1 MRRFVLGTAG
11 HVDHGKTTL
20 VRALTGVDT
29 DRLPEE
35 KKRGITIELGFAPWS
50 LGDGLEVSLIDVP
63 GHRRFVH
70 AMIAGAIGMEVV
82 LLVVAAD
89 EGVMPQTREHVAACE
104 LLGIKRA
111 VVAVTKLDRVGAELA
126 SLAADEAMELLSGR
140 FEAEA
145 VACSARTGEG
155 IEAVRE
161 AVRRALL
168 KLGPPRPS
176 GRARLC
182 VDRVFSVKGAGTV
195 VTGTLVEGKIAAS
208 APLFLAGSAGALA
221 TAARGLHVHDRAVTI
236 AEAPTR
242 LAVNL
247 AGLALEDVHRGDVL
261 TDDASAK
268 ATRVIDVALRG
279 NAVIRRG
286 MAASVHVGTAR
297 SPARV
302 SPLGEPV
309 EVEPAP
315 APAPATPPRA
325 PKKAFAP
332 PPVAETIRFVRLRLG
347 EPIVVLGGDRFVLR
361 GSDID
366 GPSGAVI
373 GGGIVLDADPP
384 LRRPREKRRA
394 ALLALSAGDPA
405 SVMRALVDEAAPRP
419 LGRDALGSRFPVAAE
434 ALRKI
439 AESLSHKGE
448 IVAIKGHGWLT
459 AARLTDLVATARR
472 LVAEH
477 HKKAPLD
484 RGIPLET
491 LRQKLAATSGAEA
504 AEEAIRVAV
513 GKPPGLK
520 TEAIEIDG
528 DVARLAS
535 FGGAPV
541 VGAAGDALDA
551 AARLLRDA
559 ALRGVSE
566 FAVKEAT
573 RVAPR
578 EVKAILAKLTRD
590 NLAVH
595 TGELWFWRA
604 SFDDLR
610 LRVLAHLADAPRLTI
625 ADFKAISGLGRKQAI
640 VLLEQL
646 DREGVT
652 RRDGDDRLRAG

>member
-1 MRRFVLGTAG
+1 VRRFVLGTAG

-70 AMIAGAIGMEVV
+70 AMIAGAIGIEVV

-104 LLGIKRA
+104 LLGITRA
-111 VVAVTKLDRVGAELA
+111 VVAVTKLDRVGEDLA
-126 SLAADEAMELLSGR
+126 KLAGEEAMELLHGR

-161 AVRRALL
+161 AVRRALRG
-168 KLGPPRPS
+168 LGPSRPS
-176 GRARLC
+176 ARARLS

-195 VTGTLVEGKIAAS
+195 VTGTLVEGKIAVG
-208 APLFLAGSAGALA
+208 APLFLAGGVEARG

-261 TDDASAK
+261 TDDRSAR

-279 NAVIRRG
+279 SGAIRRG

-302 SPLGEPV
+302 APIGEPI
-309 EVEPAP
+309 EPAP
-315 APAPATPPRA
+315 APAVATS
-325 PKKAFAP
+325 KKGFAAP
-332 PPVAETIRFVRLRLG
+332 PAVEPIRFVRLRLG

-366 GPSGAVI
+366 GPSGAVL

-419 LGRDALGSRFPVAAE
+419 LARDALGSRFPVAAE

-448 IVAIKGHGWLT
+448 IAAIKGHGWIT
-459 AARLTDLVATARR
+459 TARLADLAATARR
-472 LVAEH
+472 LVVDH
-477 HKKAPLD
+477 HRKAPLD
-484 RGIPLET
+484 RGLPLET
-491 LRQKLAATSGAEA
+491 LRQKLAETSGAEA
-504 AEEAIRVAV
+504 AEEAIRIAAIRPV
-513 GKPPGLK
+513 GLK
-520 TEAIEIDG
+520 IEPIVVEG

-541 VGAAGDALDA
+541 PGAAGDALEA

-573 RVAPR
+573 QAPPR
-578 EVKAILAKLTRD
+578 EVKAILAKLVRD
-590 NLAVH
+590 QLAVH

-604 SFDDLR
+604 SFDALKR
-610 LRVLAHLADAPRLTI
+610 RVLDHLAGAPRLTI
-625 ADFKAISGLGRKQAI
+625 AEFKEMSGLGRKQAI

-652 RRDGDDRLRAG
+652 RREGDDRLRAG

>member
-70 AMIAGAIGMEVV
+70 AMIAGAIGMEAV

-111 VVAVTKLDRVGAELA
+111 VVAVTKLDRVGDDLA
-126 SLAADEAMELLSGR
+126 KLAGEEAMELLAGR
-140 FEAEA
+140 FDAEA
-145 VACSARTGEG
+145 VSCSARTGEG
-155 IEAVRE
+155 IDAVRA

-176 GRARLC
+176 GRARLS
-182 VDRVFSVKGAGTV
+182 VDRVFSVRGAGTV
-195 VTGTLVEGKIAAS
+195 VTGTLVEGKIAVG
-208 APLFLAGSAGALA
+208 APLLLAGEAGALV
-221 TAARGLHVHDRAVTI
+221 TAARGLHVHDRAVTL

-247 AGLALEDVHRGDVL
+247 AGLALEAVHRGDVL
-261 TDDASAK
+261 TDDKGAH
-268 ATRVIDVALRG
+268 ATRVLDVALRG
-279 NAVIRRG
+279 GAALRRG
-286 MAASVHVGTAR
+286 MAASVYVGTAR
-297 SPARV
+297 SSARIA
-302 SPLGEPV
+302 PLGDPSAGE
-309 EVEPAP
+309 A
-315 APAPATPPRA
+315 
-325 PKKAFAP
+325 
-332 PPVAETIRFVRLRLG
+332 IRFVRLRLAQ
-347 EPIVVLGGDRFVLR
+347 PLVVLGGDRFVLR
-361 GSDID
+361 GSDVD
-366 GPSGAVI
+366 GPSGAVL
-373 GGGIVLDADPP
+373 GGGTVLDADPP
-384 LRRPREKRRA
+384 KRRPREKRRA
-394 ALLALSAGDPA
+394 VLLALSDGDPA
-405 SVMRALVDEAAPRP
+405 RVVRALVEEAAPRP
-419 LGRDALGSRFPVAAE
+419 LSRDALGSRFPVAAE

-439 AESLSHKGE
+439 AESLAHKGE
-448 IVAIKGHGWLT
+448 IAAIKGHGWIAPSRLVDL
-459 AARLTDLVATARR
+459 AASARR
-472 LVAEH
+472 LVEGH

-484 RGIPLET
+484 RGLPLET
-491 LRQKLAATSGAEA
+491 LRQKLSETSGPEA
-504 AEEAIRVAV
+504 AEEAIRIAAS
-513 GKPPGLK
+513 KPAGSK
-520 TEAIEIDG
+520 TEPSLVIEG

-541 VGAAGDALDA
+541 SGAVGDALDA
-551 AARLLRDA
+551 ATRLLREA

-573 RVAPR
+573 QGKPR
-578 EVKAILAKLTRD
+578 EVKAILAKLVRD
-590 NLAVH
+590 HLAVH

-604 SFDDLR
+604 SFDELR
-610 LRVLAHLADAPRLTI
+610 ARIVAHLEGAPRLTI
-625 ADFKAISGLGRKQAI
+625 ADFKEISGLGRKQSI

-652 RRDGDDRLRAG
+652 RREGDDRVRAG

>member
-50 LGDGLEVSLIDVP
+50 LGEGLEVSLIDVP

-104 LLGIKRA
+104 LLGITRA
-111 VVAVTKLDRVGAELA
+111 VVAVTKLDRVGEDLA
-126 SLAADEAMELLSGR
+126 KLAGEEAMELLRGR

-161 AVRRALL
+161 AVRRALRR
-168 KLGPPRPS
+168 LGPPRPS
-176 GRARLC
+176 ARARLS

-195 VTGTLVEGKIAAS
+195 VTGTLVEGKIAVG
-208 APLFLAGSAGALA
+208 APLFLAGGVEARV

-261 TDDASAK
+261 TDDKGAR

-279 NAVIRRG
+279 SATIRRG

-302 SPLGEPV
+302 APIGEPV
-309 EVEPAP
+309 EPVPVVEA
-315 APAPATPPRA
+315 APPRA
-325 PKKAFAP
+325 QKKAFAP
-332 PPVAETIRFVRLRLG
+332 PPAVETIRFVRLRLG

-361 GSDID
+361 GSNID

-384 LRRPREKRRA
+384 PRRPREKRRA
-394 ALLALSAGDPA
+394 ALLALFEGDPA
-405 SVMRALVDEAAPRP
+405 AVMRALVDEAAPRP
-419 LGRDALGSRFPVAAE
+419 LARDALGSRFPVAGE

-448 IVAIKGHGWLT
+448 IAAIKGHGWIT
-459 AARLTDLVATARR
+459 TARLAELGATARR
-472 LVAEH
+472 LCAEH
-477 HKKAPLD
+477 HRKAPLD
-484 RGIPLET
+484 RGLPLET
-491 LRQKLAATSGAEA
+491 LRQQLAETSGAEA
-504 AEEAIRVAV
+504 AEEAIRIAA
-513 GKPPGLK
+513 GKPSGLK
-520 TEAIEIDG
+520 TEALVVEG

-535 FGGAPV
+535 FGGARV
-541 VGAAGDALDA
+541 SGAAGDALDA
-551 AARLLRDA
+551 AARLLREA

-573 RVAPR
+573 QVPPR
-578 EVKAILAKLTRD
+578 EVKAVLAKLVRD
-590 NLAVH
+590 QLAVH

-604 SFDDLR
+604 SFDDLK
-610 LRVLAHLADAPRLTI
+610 LRVVAHLAGAPRLTI
-625 ADFKAISGLGRKQAI
+625 ADFKEISGLGRKQAI

-652 RRDGDDRLRAG
+652 RRDGDDRMRAG

>member
-111 VVAVTKLDRVGAELA
+111 VVAVTKLDRAGAELA
-126 SLAADEAMELLSGR
+126 QLAADEAMELLAGR
-140 FEAEA
+140 FDAEA

-161 AVRRALL
+161 AVRRALR
-168 KLGPPRPS
+168 KLGPPRAS
-176 GRARLC
+176 SRARLS
-182 VDRVFSVKGAGTV
+182 VDRVFSVKGSGTV
-195 VTGTLVEGKIAAS
+195 VTGTLIEGKIAIG
-208 APLFLAGSAGALA
+208 APLFLAGAGGALA
-221 TAARGLHVHDRAVTI
+221 TAARGLHVHDHAVTI

-247 AGLALEDVHRGDVL
+247 AGLSLEAVHRGDVL
-261 TDDASAK
+261 TDDRDAR

-279 NAVIRRG
+279 NPTIRRG
-286 MAASVHVGTAR
+286 IAASVHVGTAR

-302 SPLGEPV
+302 APLGEPH
-309 EVEPAP
+309 EPAAVEGAP
-315 APAPATPPRA
+315 ARAPKKGFAPAPATEP
-325 PKKAFAP
+325 
-332 PPVAETIRFVRLRLG
+332 IRFVRLRLG

-361 GSDID
+361 GSDVD
-366 GPSGAVI
+366 GPSGAVL

-394 ALLALSAGDPA
+394 ALVALFEGDPA
-405 SVMRALVDEAAPRP
+405 SVMRALVAEASPRP
-419 LGRDALGSRFPVAAE
+419 LAREALGSRFPFAAE
-434 ALRKI
+434 ALRKV

-448 IVAIKGHGWLT
+448 IAAIKGHGWI
-459 AARLTDLVATARR
+459 AVARLADLATTALR
-472 LVAEH
+472 LVAAH
-477 HKKAPLD
+477 HEKAPLD
-484 RGIPLET
+484 RGLPLET
-491 LRQKLAATSGAEA
+491 LRQKLAETSGAEA

-513 GKPPGLK
+513 SRPPGLK
-520 TEAIEIDG
+520 TEAIVVEG
-528 DVARLAS
+528 DVARLS
-535 FGGAPV
+535 GFGGAPV
-541 VGAAGDALDA
+541 GGAAGDALDA

-573 RVAPR
+573 QVAPR
-578 EVKAILAKLTRD
+578 EVKAILAKLVRD
-590 NLAVH
+590 HLAVH

-604 SFDDLR
+604 SFDDLKA
-610 LRVLAHLADAPRLTI
+610 RVVAHLAGAPRLTI
-625 ADFKAISGLGRKQAI
+625 ADFKEISGLGRKQAI

-646 DREGVT
+646 DREGAT
-652 RRDGDDRLRAG
+652 RRDGDDRVRAG

>member
-1 MRRFVLGTAG
+1 VRRFVLGTAG

-126 SLAADEAMELLSGR
+126 QLAADEAMELLAGR

-161 AVRRALL
+161 AVRRALR
-168 KLGPPRPS
+168 KLGPPRS
-176 GRARLC
+176 SSRARLS

-195 VTGTLVEGKIAAS
+195 VTGTLIEGKIAVGT
-208 APLFLAGSAGALA
+208 PLFLAGADGAVA
-221 TAARGLHVHDRAVTI
+221 TAARGLHVHDHAVTI

-247 AGLALEDVHRGDVL
+247 AGLSLEAVHRGDVL
-261 TDDASAK
+261 TDDNDAR

-279 NAVIRRG
+279 NASIRRG
-286 MAASVHVGTAR
+286 IAASVHVGTAR

-302 SPLGEPV
+302 APLGEPH
-309 EVEPAP
+309 EPAAVEPAP
-315 APAPATPPRA
+315 TRA
-325 PKKAFAP
+325 PKKGFAP
-332 PPVAETIRFVRLRLG
+332 PPVAEPIRFVRLRLG

-361 GSDID
+361 GSDVD
-366 GPSGAVI
+366 GPSGAVL

-394 ALLALSAGDPA
+394 ALIALFEGDPA
-405 SVMRALVDEAAPRP
+405 AVMRALVAEASPRP
-419 LGRDALGSRFPVAAE
+419 LAREALGSRFPVAAE
-434 ALRKI
+434 ALRKV

-448 IVAIKGHGWLT
+448 IAAIKGHGWIAVARLADLAT
-459 AARLTDLVATARR
+459 AALRF
-472 LVAEH
+472 VAEH

-484 RGIPLET
+484 RGLPLET
-491 LRQKLAATSGAEA
+491 LRQKLAETSGAEA
-504 AEEAIRVAV
+504 AEEAIRVAASR
-513 GKPPGLK
+513 PPGLK
-520 TEAIEIDG
+520 TEAIVIEG

-541 VGAAGDALDA
+541 GGAAGDALDA

-578 EVKAILAKLTRD
+578 EVKAVLAKLVRD
-590 NLAVH
+590 QLAVH

-604 SFDDLR
+604 SFDDLKA
-610 LRVLAHLADAPRLTI
+610 RVLAHLAGAPRLTI
-625 ADFKAISGLGRKQAI
+625 ADFKEISGLGRKQAI

-646 DREGVT
+646 DREGAT
-652 RRDGDDRLRAG
+652 RRDGDDRVRAG

>member
-20 VRALTGVDT
+20 VRALTGIDT

-104 LLGIKRA
+104 LLGITRA

-126 SLAADEAMELLSGR
+126 ALASEEAMELLAGR
-140 FEAEA
+140 FDAEA

-161 AVRRALL
+161 AVRRALR

-176 GRARLC
+176 ARARLS

-195 VTGTLVEGKIAAS
+195 VTGTLVEGKIAVG
-208 APLFLAGSAGALA
+208 APLFLAGGEGTVV
-221 TAARGLHVHDRAVTI
+221 TAARGLHVHDRGVTI

-247 AGLALEDVHRGDVL
+247 AGLALETVHRGDVL
-261 TDDASAK
+261 TDDKSAR

-279 NAVIRRG
+279 NAKIRRG

-297 SPARV
+297 GPARV
-302 SPLGEPV
+302 APLGEPH
-309 EVEPAP
+309 ELAPAEAPPTRASKNKAP
-315 APAPATPPRA
+315 APPPA
-325 PKKAFAP
+325 
-332 PPVAETIRFVRLRLG
+332 VETIRFVRLRLG

-361 GSDID
+361 GSDVD
-366 GPSGAVI
+366 GPAGAVI
-373 GGGIVLDADPP
+373 GGGVGLDADPP

-394 ALLALSAGDPA
+394 ALLALFEGDPA
-405 SVMRALVDEAAPRP
+405 AAMRALVDEAAPRP
-419 LGRDALGSRFPVAAE
+419 LPRDALGSRFPVAAE

-448 IVAIKGHGWLT
+448 IAAIKGHGWIT
-459 AARLTDLVATARR
+459 TARLRDLAAAARR

-484 RGIPLET
+484 RGLPLET

-504 AEEAIRVAV
+504 AEEAIRIAC
-513 GKPPGLK
+513 GKPSDLK
-520 TEAIEIDG
+520 IEAIVVEG

-535 FGGAPV
+535 FGGVPV
-541 VGAAGDALDA
+541 SGAAGDALDA

-573 RVAPR
+573 QAQQR
-578 EVKAILAKLTRD
+578 EVKAILAKLVRD
-590 NLAVH
+590 NHAVH

-604 SFDDLR
+604 SFDELK
-610 LRVLAHLADAPRLTI
+610 LRVLAHLAGAPRLTI
-625 ADFKAISGLGRKQAI
+625 ADFKEMSGLGRKQAI

>member
-70 AMIAGAIGMEVV
+70 AMIAGAIGIEVV

-104 LLGIKRA
+104 LLGITRA
-111 VVAVTKLDRVGAELA
+111 VVAVTKLDRVGEDLA
-126 SLAADEAMELLSGR
+126 KLAGEEAMELLAGR

-161 AVRRALL
+161 AVRRALR

-176 GRARLC
+176 ARARLS

-195 VTGTLVEGKIAAS
+195 VTGTLVEGKIAVG
-208 APLFLAGSAGALA
+208 APLFLAGGEGTLV

-242 LAVNL
+242 LAVNV
-247 AGLALEDVHRGDVL
+247 AGLALEAVHRGDVL
-261 TDDASAK
+261 TDDKTAR

-279 NAVIRRG
+279 SAVIRRG

-302 SPLGEPV
+302 APIGEPH
-309 EVEPAP
+309 EPAP
-315 APAPATPPRA
+315 AEATPARA
-325 PKKAFAP
+325 QNKKASAP
-332 PPVAETIRFVRLRLG
+332 PPAVETIRFVRLRLG

-361 GSDID
+361 GSDVD
-366 GPSGAVI
+366 GPAGAVI
-373 GGGIVLDADPP
+373 GGGVVLDVDPP

-394 ALLALSAGDPA
+394 ALLALSEGDPA

-419 LGRDALGSRFPVAAE
+419 LARDALGSRFPIAAE

-448 IVAIKGHGWLT
+448 IAAIKGHGWIT
-459 AARLTDLVATARR
+459 IARLSDLATTARR

-484 RGIPLET
+484 RGLPLET
-491 LRQKLAATSGAEA
+491 LRQKLAETSGAEA
-504 AEEAIRVAV
+504 AEEAIRIAASR
-513 GKPPGLK
+513 PLGLK
-520 TEAIEIDG
+520 TEGIVVEG

-541 VGAAGDALDA
+541 SGAAGDALDA

-573 RVAPR
+573 QAAPR
-578 EVKAILAKLTRD
+578 EVKAILAKLVRD
-590 NLAVH
+590 NHAVH

-604 SFDDLR
+604 SFDELK
-610 LRVLAHLADAPRLTI
+610 LRVVAHLAGAPRLTI

>member
-1 MRRFVLGTAG
+1 VRRFVLGTAG

-20 VRALTGVDT
+20 VRALTGIDT

-70 AMIAGAIGMEVV
+70 AMIAGAIGIEVV

-104 LLGIKRA
+104 LLGITRA

-126 SLAADEAMELLSGR
+126 ALASEEAMELLAGR

-161 AVRRALL
+161 AVRRALR

-176 GRARLC
+176 ARARLS

-195 VTGTLVEGKIAAS
+195 VTGTLVEGKIAVG
-208 APLFLAGSAGALA
+208 APLFLAGGEGTVV
-221 TAARGLHVHDRAVTI
+221 TAARGLHVHDRAVTL

-247 AGLALEDVHRGDVL
+247 AGLALEAVHRGDVL
-261 TDDASAK
+261 TDDKTAR

-279 NAVIRRG
+279 NAKIRRG

-302 SPLGEPV
+302 APLGEPH
-309 EVEPAP
+309 ELARPEPAP
-315 APAPATPPRA
+315 ARA
-325 PKKAFAP
+325 AKNKAAAP
-332 PPVAETIRFVRLRLG
+332 PPAVESIRFVRLRLG

-361 GSDID
+361 GSDVD
-366 GPSGAVI
+366 GPAGAVI

-394 ALLALSAGDPA
+394 ALLALFEGDPA

-419 LGRDALGSRFPVAAE
+419 LSRDALGSRFPVAAE
-434 ALRKI
+434 ALRKV

-448 IVAIKGHGWLT
+448 IAAIKGHGWIT
-459 AARLTDLVATARR
+459 TARLGDLAAVAQR

-477 HKKAPLD
+477 HRKAPLD
-484 RGIPLET
+484 RGLPLET
-491 LRQKLAATSGAEA
+491 LRQKLAETSGAEA
-504 AEEAIRVAV
+504 AEEAIRIAC
-513 GKPPGLK
+513 GKAAGLK
-520 TEAIEIDG
+520 TEAIVVEG

-535 FGGAPV
+535 FGGVPV
-541 VGAAGDALDA
+541 SGAAGDALDA
-551 AARLLRDA
+551 AARLLREA

-573 RVAPR
+573 QVAPR
-578 EVKAILAKLTRD
+578 EVKAILAKLVRD
-590 NLAVH
+590 NHAVH

-604 SFDDLR
+604 SFDELK
-610 LRVLAHLADAPRLTI
+610 LRVVAHLAGAPRLTI

-652 RRDGDDRLRAG
+652 KRDGDDRLRAG

>member
-70 AMIAGAIGMEVV
+70 AMIAGATGMEAV

-111 VVAVTKLDRVGAELA
+111 VVAVTKLDRVGEDLA
-126 SLAADEAMELLSGR
+126 KLAGEEAMELLAGR

-161 AVRRALL
+161 AVRRTLL

-176 GRARLC
+176 ARARLS

-195 VTGTLVEGKIAAS
+195 VTGTLVEGTIAAG
-208 APLFLAGSAGALA
+208 APLFLAGESGALA
-221 TAARGLHVHDRAVTI
+221 TAARGLHVHDRAVTL

-247 AGLALEDVHRGDVL
+247 AGLALEAVRRGDVL
-261 TDDASAK
+261 TDDAGAH
-268 ATRVIDVALRG
+268 ATRVLDVALRG
-279 NAVIRRG
+279 SAAIRRG
-286 MAASVHVGTAR
+286 MVASVHVGTAR
-297 SPARV
+297 SSARV
-302 SPLGEPV
+302 APLSEPV
-309 EVEPAP
+309 EIAPAEATPGRASKKPAAP
-315 APAPATPPRA
+315 APAA
-325 PKKAFAP
+325 
-332 PPVAETIRFVRLRLG
+332 TIRFVRLRLG

-361 GSDID
+361 GSNLD
-366 GPSGAVI
+366 GPSGAVL
-373 GGGIVLDADPP
+373 GGGTVLDADPP

-394 ALLALSAGDPA
+394 ALVALSQGDPA
-405 SVMRALVDEAAPRP
+405 SVMRALVEEAAPRP
-419 LGRDALGSRFPVAAE
+419 LAWAALGSRFPVAAE
-434 ALRKI
+434 ALRKA
-439 AESLSHKGE
+439 AESLAHRGE
-448 IVAIKGHGWLT
+448 LAAIKGHGWIT
-459 AARLTDLVATARR
+459 PARLAELASAARR

-477 HKKAPLD
+477 HAKAPLD
-484 RGIPLET
+484 RGLPLET
-491 LRQKLAATSGAEA
+491 LRRKLAETSGPEA
-504 AEEAIRVAV
+504 AEEAIRIAARAPAGPKSEPIAV
-513 GKPPGLK
+513 
-520 TEAIEIDG
+520 DG

-541 VGAAGDALDA
+541 GGAAGDALDA
-551 AARLLRDA
+551 ATRLLRDA

-566 FAVKEAT
+566 LGVKDAT
-573 RVAPR
+573 KVQPR
-578 EVKAILAKLTRD
+578 EAKAILAKLTRER
-590 NLAVH
+590 LAVH

-604 SFDDLR
+604 SFDELR
-610 LRVLAHLADAPRLTI
+610 ARVVAHLDRAPRLTI
-625 ADFKAISGLGRKQAI
+625 ADFKEISGMGRKQSI

-652 RRDGDDRLRAG
+652 RRDGDDRVRAG

>member
-1 MRRFVLGTAG
+1 VRRFVLGTAG

-20 VRALTGVDT
+20 VRALTGIDT

-70 AMIAGAIGMEVV
+70 AMIAGAIGIEVV

-104 LLGIKRA
+104 LLGITRA

-126 SLAADEAMELLSGR
+126 ALASEEAMELLAGR

-161 AVRRALL
+161 AVRRALR

-176 GRARLC
+176 ARARLS

-195 VTGTLVEGKIAAS
+195 VTGTLVEGKIAVGS
-208 APLFLAGSAGALA
+208 PLFLAGGEGTVV

-247 AGLALEDVHRGDVL
+247 AGLALEAVHRGDVL
-261 TDDASAK
+261 TDDKTAR

-279 NAVIRRG
+279 NAKIRRG

-302 SPLGEPV
+302 APLGEPH
-309 EVEPAP
+309 ELAPAEAAP
-315 APAPATPPRA
+315 APARA
-325 PKKAFAP
+325 RKGQIAAP
-332 PPVAETIRFVRLRLG
+332 PPAIETIRFVRLRLG

-361 GSDID
+361 GSDVD
-366 GPSGAVI
+366 GPAGAVI
-373 GGGIVLDADPP
+373 GGGLVLDADPP

-394 ALLALSAGDPA
+394 ALLELFEGDPA
-405 SVMRALVDEAAPRP
+405 SVMRALVDEASPRALP
-419 LGRDALGSRFPVAAE
+419 RDALGSRFPVAAE

-448 IVAIKGHGWLT
+448 IAAIKGHGWIT
-459 AARLTDLVATARR
+459 TARLADLAAAARR

-484 RGIPLET
+484 RGLPLET

-504 AEEAIRVAV
+504 AEEAIRIAC
-513 GKPPGLK
+513 GKPSGLK
-520 TEAIEIDG
+520 TEAIVVEG

-535 FGGAPV
+535 FGGVPV
-541 VGAAGDALDA
+541 SGAAGDALDA

-573 RVAPR
+573 AAPPR
-578 EVKAILAKLTRD
+578 EVKAILAKLVRD
-590 NLAVH
+590 NHAVH

-604 SFDDLR
+604 SFDELKR
-610 LRVLAHLADAPRLTI
+610 RVVAHLAGAPRLTI
-625 ADFKAISGLGRKQAI
+625 AEFKEMSGLGRKQAI

>member
-11 HVDHGKTTL
+11 HVDHGKTSL

-50 LGDGLEVSLIDVP
+50 LGDGIEVSLIDVP

-70 AMIAGAIGMEVV
+70 AMIAGAIGIEVV

-104 LLGIKRA
+104 LLGITRA
-111 VVAVTKLDRVGAELA
+111 VVAVTKLDRVGEDLA
-126 SLAADEAMELLSGR
+126 KLAGEEAMELLRGR

-161 AVRRALL
+161 AVRRALR

-176 GRARLC
+176 ARARLS

-195 VTGTLVEGKIAAS
+195 VTGTLVEGKIAVG
-208 APLFLAGSAGALA
+208 APLFLAGGEGTVV
-221 TAARGLHVHDRAVTI
+221 TAARGLHVHDRTVTI

-247 AGLALEDVHRGDVL
+247 AGLALEAVHRGDVL
-261 TDDASAK
+261 TDDRSAR
-268 ATRVIDVALRG
+268 ATRVLDVALRG
-279 NAVIRRG
+279 SGAIRRG

-302 SPLGEPV
+302 APLGEPH
-309 EVEPAP
+309 ELPIPEAAP
-315 APAPATPPRA
+315 ARA
-325 PKKAFAP
+325 SKKAAAP
-332 PPVAETIRFVRLRLG
+332 PPAAETIRFVRLRLG
-347 EPIVVLGGDRFVLR
+347 EPVVVLGGDRFVLR
-361 GSDID
+361 GSDVD
-366 GPSGAVI
+366 GPAGAVI

-394 ALLALSAGDPA
+394 ALLALLEGDPA
-405 SVMRALVDEAAPRP
+405 SALRALVEEASPRP
-419 LGRDALGSRFPVAAE
+419 LAWGALGSRFPIAAE

-448 IVAIKGHGWLT
+448 IAAIKGHGWIST
-459 AARLTDLVATARR
+459 ARLGDLAATARR

-484 RGIPLET
+484 RGLPLET

-504 AEEAIRVAV
+504 AEEAIRMAC

-520 TEAIEIDG
+520 IEAIVVEG
-528 DVARLAS
+528 DVARLLS

-541 VGAAGDALDA
+541 TGAAGDALDA
-551 AARLLRDA
+551 ATRLLRDA

-573 RVAPR
+573 QVPPR
-578 EVKAILAKLTRD
+578 EVKAILAKLVRD
-590 NLAVH
+590 HHAVH
-595 TGELWFWRA
+595 TGELWFWRP
-604 SFDDLR
+604 SFDELKG
-610 LRVLAHLADAPRLTI
+610 RVLAHLAGAPRLTI
-625 ADFKAISGLGRKQAI
+625 ADFKEISGLGRKQAI

-652 RRDGDDRLRAG
+652 RREGDDRLRAG